1 MPRTLRS
8 RGLPNRN
15 ASSVN
20 RNSTHATTAT
30 GGEQQPDEDD
40 PNPSLTEQRILKLLS
55 TCNEEYS
62 QLEQEESQLLEVLR
76 KLQGEEKALEAAMKC
91 TQPQQPQSTNNL
103 KRKKPPPSTAA
114 PAAAASKKHPKK
126 STAIARLEKA
136 LMEDDGS
143 DDDDDSSI

>member
-20 RNSTHATTAT
+20 RNSTHASTTTT
-30 GGEQQPDEDD
+30 GGEEQPDDDD

-76 KLQGEEKALEAAMKC
+76 KLQGEEKALEAAMEC
-91 TQPQQPQSTNNL
+91 TQPPKQSTTSL

-114 PAAAASKKHPKK
+114 PTAAASCKKHPKK

-143 DDDDDSSI
+143 DDDDSSI

>member
-8 RGLPNRN
+8 RGLANRN
-15 ASSVN
+15 PSSVN
-20 RNSTHATTAT
+20 RNSTHTTT
-30 GGEQQPDEDD
+30 GGEEQPDEDD
-40 PNPSLTEQRILKLLS
+40 PNPSLTEQRILRLLS

-62 QLEQEESQLLEVLR
+62 QLEQEENQLLEVLR
-76 KLQGEEKALEAAMKC
+76 KLQGEEKALEAAMEC
-91 TQPQQPQSTNNL
+91 TQPQPPQSTNNL

-114 PAAAASKKHPKK
+114 PTAAASCKKHPKK

-143 DDDDDSSI
+143 DDDDSSI